1 VTHGDRLLFHI
12 DISVL
17 RQVPITTEGYFDASL
32 LLGHDDGAA
41 LGHATEEGGDVR
53 LTLRLVGRPAWR
65 HDAESLLP
73 VLGVHLPEHVSLT
86 GTLGRTALRGAD
98 GQRHVVGH
106 VDGQLLGTLGHLL
119 EVRLDT
125 VEFLVTLLDVEG
137 TTVGLENN
145 ATLGIHELG
154 GSRHLLFTEIIFLM
168 ALQPYHPFLFDLLV
182 FLSIF
187 SRVL

>member
-32 LLGHDDGAA
+32 LLGHDDGAT

-73 VLGVHLPEHVSLT
+73 VLGVHLPRTLSLP
-86 GTLGRTALRGAD
+86 GALGRTALGGAD

-106 VDGQLLGTLGHLL
+106 VDGEPLGTLAHLL
-119 EVRLDT
+119 EVRLDS
-125 VEFLVTLLDVEG
+125 VHLLVTLLDVEG
-137 TTVGLENN
+137 TTVGLENH
-145 ATLGIHELG
+145 ASLGVHELG
-154 GSRHLLFTEIIFLM
+154 GGRHFYIRPRFFLEKVIP
-168 ALQPYHPFLFDLLV
+168 LQY
-182 FLSIF
+182 LSF
-187 SRVL
+187 PWMYYCL